1 LILEGIVT
9 TISAEGILN
18 VAPMGPRVGDGMK
31 TLLLRPFQ
39 TSNTYRNLK
48 AVPEGV
54 FHVTDD
60 ALMLARAAIGLEVD
74 PPRSPA
80 RVIRGQVLTGACRYY
95 EFRVRST
102 DDREDR
108 ASIEAQTV
116 AEGTLRPF
124 FGWNRAKHAVLEAA
138 ILATRVAIL
147 PREDILAEM
156 DRLKS
161 LIDKTGGAGEH
172 AAFELLLRHV
182 STAPTPPSP
191 HAGSILS
198 PR

>member
-9 TISAEGILN
+9 TLSAEGVLN

-48 AVPEGV
+48 AIPEGV

-95 EFRVRST
+95 EFRVRSI

-138 ILATRVAIL
+138 ILATRVGIIPAD
-147 PREDILAEM
+147 EILAEM
-156 DRLKS
+156 SRLEPPVK
-161 LIDKTGGAGEH
+161 KTGGADER

-182 STAPTPPSP
+182 AAEKTTSSPTPHPP
-191 HAGSILS
+191 
-198 PR
+198 